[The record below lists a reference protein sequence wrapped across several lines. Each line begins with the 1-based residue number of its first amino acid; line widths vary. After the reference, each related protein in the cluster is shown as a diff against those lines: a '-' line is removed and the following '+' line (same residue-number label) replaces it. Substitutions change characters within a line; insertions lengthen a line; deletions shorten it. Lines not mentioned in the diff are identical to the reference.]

1 MQSKLDPSQTTGRR
15 FSRRKLLRQGFGAA
29 GALGTGLLAFS
40 MVGCQATSPVSS
52 NSVASTLTVGPTV
65 GPTVA
70 PPVQVTVSFDGTPN
84 DMPLFIARDQGLF
97 AKHGVDATL
106 VQIPGPTAVAA
117 VLSGQVQV
125 GHSGGSE
132 VIGAAIHG
140 GDVKIVAVQSP
151 VFPFLLMVQPSIK
164 TPADLKGKR
173 VGISNP
179 GGAADTAL
187 RIVLPQL
194 GLQPDQDVT
203 FLAVGSIANQVAGLQ
218 SGAIDGTIIVEGPD
232 TYKMQNLGFP
242 SLFDVSKLDVPYV
255 DAVIE
260 MQGSFID
267 SHKAFVQNYIDA
279 MIQSTLLMRTNKDVA
294 IQALNQIFQGNN
306 ADSYPSTYD
315 YYSQANVTVVPPL
328 PKVED
333 FKNTIDILCKREAD
347 ACNFDANK
355 MIDTSFVQSAISR
368 GITTG

>member
-1 MQSKLDPSQTTGRR
+1 MQPRLNSWHTTGRR
-15 FSRRKLLRQGFGAA
+15 FSRRNFLRQGFVAA
-29 GALGTGLLAFS
+29 GALGTGVVGLS
-40 MVGCQATSPVSS
+40 MLSCQAGAPANSNTAPASPT
-52 NSVASTLTVGPTV
+52 AE
-65 GPTVA
+65 
-70 PPVQVTVSFDGTPN
+70 PPLKVTVSYDGTPN
-84 DMPLFIARDQGLF
+84 DMPVFIARDQGIF

-106 VQIPGPTAVAA
+106 VPIAGPTSVAA

-132 VIGAAIHG
+132 VIGAAVQG

-164 TPADLKGKR
+164 TPEDLKGKN

-187 RIVLPQL
+187 RIVLPKL
-194 GLQPDQDVT
+194 GLQPDKDVT
-203 FLAVGSIANQVAGLQ
+203 FISMGSIANQVGGLQ
-218 SGAIDGTIIVEGPD
+218 SGAIAGTIIVDGPD
-232 TYKMQNLGFP
+232 TYNMQNAGFP

-260 MQGSFID
+260 LQGAYID
-267 SHKAFVQNYIDA
+267 SHRAFVQNYVDA
-279 MIQSTLLMRTNKDVA
+279 MIEATLLMRNNKDVA
-294 IQALNQIFQGNN
+294 IQALNNIFQGNA

-315 YYSQANVTVVPPL
+315 YYSQPNVTVVPPL
-328 PKVED
+328 PNVDD
-333 FKNTIDILCKREAD
+333 FKNTVDILCKREAD

-355 MIDTSFVQSAISR
+355 MIDASFVQSAISR
-368 GITTG
+368 GLTKG

>member
-1 MQSKLDPSQTTGRR
+1 V
-15 FSRRKLLRQGFGAA
+15 AA
-29 GALGTGLLAFS
+29 GALGAGAVGLSIL
-40 MVGCQATSPVSS
+40 GCQAGAPASS
-52 NSVASTLTVGPTV
+52 NTAPASPT
-65 GPTVA
+65 A
-70 PPVQVTVSFDGTPN
+70 AAPVQVTVSYDGTPN
-84 DMPLFIARDQGLF
+84 DMPLFIARDQGIF
-97 AKHGVDATL
+97 AKHGVDVTL
-106 VQIPGPTAVAA
+106 VQIAGPTSVAA

-132 VIGAAIHG
+132 VIGAAVHG

-164 TPADLKGKR
+164 TPADLKGKK

-187 RIVLPQL
+187 RIVLPKL
-194 GLQPDQDVT
+194 ELQPDTDVT
-203 FLAVGSIANQVAGLQ
+203 FIALGSIANQVAGLE

-232 TYKMQNLGFP
+232 SYKMQNAGFP

-255 DAVIE
+255 DAAIE
-260 MQGSFID
+260 LAGSFID
-267 SHKAFVQNYIDA
+267 SHKAFVQNYMDS
-279 MIQSTLLMRTNKDVA
+279 MIESTLLMRSNKDVA
-294 IQALNQIFQGNN
+294 IQALGEIFQNNN

-315 YYSQANVTVVPPL
+315 YYSQPNVTVVPPL

-347 ACNFDANK
+347 ACNFDASK
-355 MIDTSFVQSAISR
+355 MIDMSFVQSAISR
-368 GITTG
+368 GLTKGG

>member
-1 MQSKLDPSQTTGRR
+1 MQAKLNRWHTTGRR
-15 FSRRKLLRQGFGAA
+15 FSRRSLLRRGFVAA
-29 GALGTGLLAFS
+29 GALGTGVVGLS
-40 MVGCQATSPVSS
+40 MLSCQAGAPANSNTASSSPT
-52 NSVASTLTVGPTV
+52 AG
-65 GPTVA
+65 
-70 PPVQVTVSFDGTPN
+70 PPVQVTVSYDGTPN
-84 DMPLFIARDQGLF
+84 DMPLFIAHDEGIF

-106 VQIPGPTAVAA
+106 VQIAGPTSVAA

-164 TPADLKGKR
+164 TPEDLKGKT

-179 GGAADTAL
+179 GGAADTSL
-187 RIVLPQL
+187 RIVLPKL
-194 GLQPDQDVT
+194 GLQPDKDVT
-203 FLAVGSIANQVAGLQ
+203 FVSMGSIANQVAGLQ
-218 SGAIDGTIIVEGPD
+218 SGAIDGTIIVDGPD
-232 TYKMQNLGFP
+232 TYKMQNAGFP

-260 MQGSFID
+260 LKGSFID
-267 SHKAFVQNYIDA
+267 GHKAFVQNYIDA
-279 MIQSTLLMRTNKDVA
+279 MIESTLLMRSNKDVA
-294 IQALNQIFQGNN
+294 IRALNKIFQGNA

-315 YYSQANVTVVPPL
+315 YYSQPNVTVVPPL
-328 PKVED
+328 PQVED
-333 FKNTIDILCKREAD
+333 FKNTIGILCKREAD
-347 ACNFDANK
+347 ACNFDANT

-368 GITTG
+368 GLAKG

>member
-1 MQSKLDPSQTTGRR
+1 MQAKSNPRHTTGRR
-15 FSRRKLLRQGFGAA
+15 FSRRNLLRRGLVTA
-29 GALGTGLLAFS
+29 GALGTGVLGLS
-40 MVGCQATSPVSS
+40 IVGCQAGAPASS
-52 NSVASTLTVGPTV
+52 NTAPSSPTA
-65 GPTVA
+65 A
-70 PPVQVTVSFDGTPN
+70 PPVQVTVSYDGTPN
-84 DMPLFIARDQGLF
+84 DMPLFIARDQGIF
-97 AKHGVDATL
+97 ARHGVDVTL
-106 VQIPGPTAVAA
+106 VQIAGPTSVAA

-132 VIGAAIHG
+132 VIGAAVQG

-164 TPADLKGKR
+164 TPADLKGKK

-187 RIVLPQL
+187 RIVLPKL
-194 GLQPDQDVT
+194 ELQPDTDVT
-203 FLAVGSIANQVAGLQ
+203 FVALGSIANQVAGLE

-232 TYKMQNLGFP
+232 SYKMQNAGFP

-260 MQGSFID
+260 LAGSFID
-267 SHKAFVQNYIDA
+267 SHKTFVQNYIDA
-279 MIQSTLLMRTNKDVA
+279 MIESTLLMRSSKDVA
-294 IQALNQIFQGNN
+294 IQALNEIFQKNN

-315 YYSQANVTVVPPL
+315 YYSQPNVTVVPPL

-333 FKNTIDILCKREAD
+333 FKNTIEILCKREAD
-347 ACNFDANK
+347 ACNFDASK
-355 MIDTSFVQSAISR
+355 MIDMSFVQSAISR
-368 GITTG
+368 GVTKG